1 MFIFNHSSNCIF
13 STPHGLKNLISEII
27 DSFSNFHHLSYFI
40 SLIRVMVMLL
50 HSETCLK
57 KQKLFYLTKPKMFT
71 DCYKQLV
78 FSQPCSAPYFSVS
91 KIWMKTL
98 ITVMYNRHKLCQN
111 IGLTTAQ
118 LPLLTF
124 LLGNDVV
131 SEEKMQH
138 IKTNE
143 RGLVPQDRDLSAHQR
158 DLLKK
163 GIGSYFP
170 SNSLKFS
177 EHQKPEWL
185 NIFSCVVFHR
195 RVERSMRLY
204 SIVCEGVTECSNTLE
219 DEEDGEMLP
228 QALVYKPCRQRIYGL
243 LLLLGQDE
251 CPAVKEWFVSPGNPL
266 IEPEMV
272 LPVPVCLPCDHPSLD
287 LLWLS
292 SGPEVSALRLTAFLS
307 LFDCIEL
314 FSLYGAVQ
322 DSLLAVLCLVTYIL
336 LQVIVFLRY
345 QVTRPVRKF
354 SFILLWD
361 GLMCQIK
368 RWDYSVIVHITCK

>member
-1 MFIFNHSSNCIF
+1 M
-13 STPHGLKNLISEII
+13 
-27 DSFSNFHHLSYFI
+27 D
-40 SLIRVMVMLL
+40 
-50 HSETCLK
+50 
-57 KQKLFYLTKPKMFT
+57 YLTT
-71 DCYKQLV
+71 IL
-78 FSQPCSAPYFSVS
+78 
-91 KIWMKTL
+91 
-98 ITVMYNRHKLCQN
+98 LCQ
-111 IGLTTAQ
+111 
-118 LPLLTF
+118 
-124 LLGNDVV
+124 
-131 SEEKMQH
+131 
-138 IKTNE
+138 E

-163 GIGSYFP
+163 GIGSYCL
-170 SNSLKFS
+170 SEQSSLELGGVTALPPAFEKHVS
-177 EHQKPEWL
+177 PEIL
-185 NIFSCVVFHR
+185 KVCSVSHI

-272 LPVPVCLPCDHPSLD
+272 LPVPVCDHPSLD

-336 LQVIVFLRY
+336 LQVITLSQEDVDAYLSRAVCLKTSQELQDFAFLSQLPLLCSRALQLGSLY
-345 QVTRPVRKF
+345 VRGLSHLLGANSASGQPLPSAALMPWQ
-354 SFILLWD
+354 SFDGRLFHPKYLLAHSGTEKLQRKSFCWTAIPRAPPPS
-361 GLMCQIK
+361 LQTT
-368 RWDYSVIVHITCK
+368 HQ